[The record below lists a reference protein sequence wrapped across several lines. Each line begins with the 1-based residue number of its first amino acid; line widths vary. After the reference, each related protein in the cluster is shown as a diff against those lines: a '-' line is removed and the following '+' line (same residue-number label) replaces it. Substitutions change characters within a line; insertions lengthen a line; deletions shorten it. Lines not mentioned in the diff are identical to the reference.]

1 MAINS
6 INMYISKKNLLDNIF
21 FLEKKYNQKVL
32 PVIKANAY
40 GHGVDLI
47 SKILFYNGNRTFAV
61 ARLDEALYLLK
72 NHIFKNNVSILI
84 FESVGTEFLHQIKK
98 NQELILS
105 VNCLKELYESIEFG
119 IPPSQISIK
128 IDFGFGRN
136 GILFKEIEILKNFI
150 EEKDLFFDSIYSH
163 LFSATYETG
172 YEIIKNFQAT
182 INHLGKNRFKNI
194 HVQNSIGTI
203 QFGRLKYTTHLRIGT
218 LIYGLQ
224 EKGAFEKNLK
234 PVFSLKGKIDSIKN
248 VVNSNY
254 LAYELK
260 TNLKIKS
267 YHYIAKIKIGY
278 GDGFLKINEGS
289 TCIIK
294 NKKYKISLVTMD
306 NTFIEVDSTIKVG
319 DSISLY
325 PDLDLAKSETHSN
338 IYELLILLNSRIK
351 RILV

>member
-21 FLEKKYNQKVL
+21 FLEKKYNQKIL

-40 GHGVDLI
+40 GHNIDLI
-47 SKILFYNGNRTFAV
+47 SKILFYNGNKKFAV

-72 NHIFKNNVSILI
+72 NQVFKNNVSILI
-84 FESVGTEFLHQIKK
+84 FESVGKDFLYQIKE
-98 NQELILS
+98 NPELILS
-105 VNCLKELYESIEFG
+105 VNSLRELYESIEFG
-119 IPPSQISIK
+119 IPSSQISIK

-136 GILFKEIEILKNFI
+136 GILFKEIKILKKFI
-150 EEKDLFFDSIYSH
+150 EEYNLFFNGIYSH
-163 LFSATYETG
+163 LFSASYEKSFK
-172 YEIIKNFQAT
+172 IIENFKTT
-182 INHLGKNRFKNI
+182 INYLGKNRFKNVHI
-194 HVQNSIGTI
+194 QNSIGTI
-203 QFGRLKYTTHLRIGT
+203 LFGKLEYTTHLRIGT

-224 EKGAFEKNLK
+224 EKGVFEKNLK

-248 VVNSNY
+248 VVNSSY

-260 TNLKIKS
+260 TNLKIKN
-267 YHYIAKIKIGY
+267 YNHIAKIKIGY

-289 TCIIK
+289 TCLIK

-319 DSISLY
+319 DTISLY
-325 PDLDLAKSETHSN
+325 PNLDLAKSETNSS
-338 IYELLILLNSRIK
+338 IYELLILLNARIK